1 MNRPATGEDHEA
13 VEDLDGFATYL
24 LALAADAAEATGIAT
39 WLNTTIEGFLD
50 AVATLL
56 AAADANPSAEGK
68 MPEPTTWNEL
78 ATLLYNAR
86 NHQIASPA
94 ATNNRLNDAKSVED
108 RDALLAYIR
117 WLINDLQQDRAEAAE
132 RIQAGRWAGEGRWAD
147 WMLPNWLEA
156 WGRWLRDAYLKPLP
170 PLMVRLG
177 ITREPIEPA
186 GYRSIAIQLSGAR
199 IYE

>member
-13 VEDLDGFATYL
+13 VEDLDGFAAYL
-24 LALAADAAEATGIAT
+24 LALAADAAEATGTAT
-39 WLNTTIEGFLD
+39 WLNTTIEGFLG

-78 ATLLYNAR
+78 AALLYNAR
-86 NHQIASPA
+86 NHQIASPV
-94 ATNNRLNDAKSVED
+94 ATNNRLSDAKSVED

-132 RIQAGRWAGEGRWAD
+132 RIQAGRWAGEGRWAH

-156 WGRWLRDAYLKPLP
+156 WGSWLRDAYLKPPP

-177 ITREPIEPA
+177 ITREPIEPV